1 MTTHHGWTNDAGRD
15 PDDQRPLPKYPW
27 DTVPGQENGQHNGD
41 GMASAAFN
49 QASAPYQP
57 QHNADASFS
66 PPWTPPLNGDR
77 PDLSYPLRAP
87 DSATNQP
94 SDHPSADGL
103 PSTMR
108 PSDGPEMA
116 DLDDDDDPEHS
127 ITNRMARLSRNP
139 EYLQTE
145 RILANRRRA
154 RARLSEMLLLV
165 DVGLSVLLIVL
176 VERFSLP
183 FSRLIP
189 QIRFL
194 STSDALIFAGIVLL
208 VWPIVFSL
216 LGLYRSSWV
225 NNIFAPI
232 RVIMSVG
239 VAGLA
244 VSGILYFLV
253 LDRMRVFW
261 LTFVVMD
268 AVLLAL
274 ARVVL
279 RPLSRLSA
287 PRRRILIVGTG
298 RLAIDAARA
307 ISSRSAIGLE
317 MIGVVGPQRQ
327 FHPEPDMPGAWQEAL
342 YHRWVSWRLGNLRD
356 APRVVREKQVDL
368 VLIALSPRERYE
380 ASWLISSLANL
391 PVQIYVLPDVVTE
404 TAKTVVDEL
413 DGIPVIGL
421 AESAISGWNAR
432 IKRLMDLVICVPL
445 LLLATPVM
453 LVIGLLVRLDSKGP
467 AIFRQERIGQHNRRF
482 TMLKFRTMR
491 VNTEQRMKEMAEN
504 THTKDMVH
512 KHRDNPDITRVG
524 AFLRRTSLDE
534 LPQLIN
540 ILKGDMSVVGPRPEL
555 PWIVERYRA
564 WQYRR
569 LLVPQGLTGW
579 WQVNGRSNRVLHL
592 HTQDDIFYVR
602 NYSLWLD
609 IKILLMTVKI
619 VLTGRGAF

>member
-1 MTTHHGWTNDAGRD
+1 MTTHHGWPNDAGRE
-15 PDDQRPLPKYPW
+15 PDNQRAQPAYPW
-27 DTVPGQENGQHNGD
+27 EPVSSQDFGQNSGT
-41 GMASAAFN
+41 GMSSTASNHANTPFPSSRDYSA
-49 QASAPYQP
+49 QASPSWNP
-57 QHNADASFS
+57 QTGS
-66 PPWTPPLNGDR
+66 DR
-77 PDLSYPLRAP
+77 ADLSYRSPAAGQQPSANYSPDGRNPAAAMP
-87 DSATNQP
+87 DSAKA
-94 SDHPSADGL
+94 SH
-103 PSTMR
+103 
-108 PSDGPEMA
+108 
-116 DLDDDDDPEHS
+116 LDDDEDDLQWS

-139 EYLQTE
+139 EYMRAE
-145 RILANRRRA
+145 RLLAKRRRA

-165 DVGLSVLLIVL
+165 DVGLSLLLIIL
-176 VERFSLP
+176 VERFSIP
-183 FSRLIP
+183 ISQFVP

-194 STSDALIFAGIVLL
+194 STSDALIFAGIVLF
-208 VWPIVFSL
+208 VWPTVFSL
-216 LGLYRSSWV
+216 FGLYRSSWV
-225 NNIFAPI
+225 NNIFAPMRAI
-232 RVIMSVG
+232 VTVG
-239 VAGLA
+239 VAGLT

-261 LTFVVMD
+261 LTFVVLD
-268 AVLLAL
+268 ALLLAL
-274 ARVVL
+274 ARLVL
-279 RPLSRLSA
+279 RPLSRLGA

-307 ISSRSAIGLE
+307 VSSRAAIGLE
-317 MIGVVGPQRQ
+317 IIGVVGPQRQ
-327 FHPEPDMPGAWQEAL
+327 YHPEPDVPGAWQEAL
-342 YHRWVSWRLGNLRD
+342 YHRWVSWRLGDLSD
-356 APRVVREKQVDL
+356 APRVVREKEVDL
-368 VLIALSPRERYE
+368 VLVALAPRERYE

-413 DGIPVIGL
+413 DGMPVIGL
-421 AESAISGWNAR
+421 AEPAITGWTAR
-432 IKRLMDLVICVPL
+432 IKRLMDLVICVPAL
-445 LLLATPVM
+445 IVAAPLM
-453 LVIGLLVRLDSKGP
+453 LFIGLLVRMDSHGP
-467 AIFRQERIGQHNRRF
+467 AIFKQERIGQHNRRF
-482 TMLKFRTMR
+482 IMLKFRTMH
-491 VNTEQRMKEMAEN
+491 VDAEQRMKEMAEH
-504 THTKDMVH
+504 TPTKDLVH
-512 KHRDNPDITRVG
+512 KRPDNPSITRVG

-609 IKILLMTVKI
+609 IKILLITVKI